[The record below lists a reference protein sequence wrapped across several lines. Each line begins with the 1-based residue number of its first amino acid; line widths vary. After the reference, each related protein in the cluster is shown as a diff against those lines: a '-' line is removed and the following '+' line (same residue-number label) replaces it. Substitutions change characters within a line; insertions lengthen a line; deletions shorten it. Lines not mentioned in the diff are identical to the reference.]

1 MSEFDIES
9 ATRNELMAQAD
20 TLGLEYSGR
29 ASKGELQKIVADA
42 LGIAFEAEADLPKAH
57 VGKTAPGKPK
67 KVWLKIDKSR
77 DDKHPVQIGV
87 NGVLITI
94 DRGHWVHV
102 GVEYAEVLANAI
114 TKIINPETKEIEE
127 IYSYPF
133 QVSQDKPKESVYNFN
148 A

>member
-1 MSEFDIES
+1 MSEFDIQS
-9 ATRNELMAQAD
+9 ATRTELMAQAD
-20 TLGLEYSGR
+20 TLGLDYSAR
-29 ASKGELQKIVADA
+29 ASKAEMQKLVADA
-42 LGIAFEAEADLPKAH
+42 LGIAFESEDEAPAAKVEKLA
-57 VGKTAPGKPK
+57 AGKPK
-67 KVWLKIDKSR
+67 KVWVKIDKSR

-114 TKIINPETKEIEE
+114 TKIVNPETKEIEE